1 MTQQQCPLCEQP
13 NECTGDTQC
22 WCMSVTISETQR
34 QKIPEADLN
43 ARCLCRQCAEVTPE
57 ALSKAEQLTC
67 DKE

>member
-1 MTQQQCPLCEQP
+1 
-13 NECTGDTQC
+13 
-22 WCMSVTISETQR
+22 MSVTISETQR